1 MPIMLLVCG
10 MIGFLV
16 ASSMGFSNVRRRI
29 LRRFRRA
36 DLLIRATVAVSL
48 VLVLLSFVSWVWFRT
63 SSIADLLLCGFLM
76 VSVAVGA
83 LVFERFRILSQPAIS
98 HRTFLV
104 VAAHP
109 GDAIYGAVATLAKL
123 RDRHHEIHVFTLTN
137 GGSDDEVE
145 MLPDKCGSWAQFVG
159 CSSFTLGNVPVQHV
173 AARREYIRALIRE
186 QLEKYRPD
194 AILTHSVHDT
204 NKERA
209 MLADLVMQMSTV
221 RQAVYGFRSPTSD
234 GRFSSDCRCDVDAYL
249 LMKDYVLRDY
259 HGTRDPWD
267 HGVRK
272 ESFEVIRAG
281 SSTSLQW

>member
-1 MPIMLLVCG
+1 MPIMLLVCT
-10 MIGFLV
+10 MIGLLV

-29 LRRFRRA
+29 LRRFLQA
-36 DLLIRATVAVSL
+36 DLLIRGTVAVSL
-48 VLVLLSFVSWVWFRT
+48 VLVLSSFVSGVWFRT

-76 VSVAVGA
+76 VSVAVGT

-98 HRTFLV
+98 RRTFLV

-137 GGSDDEVE
+137 GGSDDDVE

-159 CSSFTLGNVPVQHV
+159 CSSLTLGNVPAEQVV
-173 AARREYIRALIRE
+173 TRREYIRALLRE

-194 AILTHSVHDT
+194 VILTHSVHDT
-204 NKERA
+204 NQERA
-209 MLADLVMQMSTV
+209 MLADLVMQVSTA
-221 RQAVYGFRSPTSD
+221 RQAVYGFQSPTSD
-234 GRFSSDCRCDVDAYL
+234 GNFSSERGCDVEAYL

-259 HGTRDPWD
+259 HDTGDPWD
-267 HGVRK
+267 HSVRK
-272 ESFEVIRAG
+272 ESFEIIRAG
-281 SSTSLQW
+281 SSTSLEW